1 MDGWRRMGLDDVLFI
16 ENVFSSRWL
25 GPLGRFLQHKN
36 CILLVEIFTAILP
49 FSAGQEGVD
58 VFG

>member
-1 MDGWRRMGLDDVLFI
+1 MGLDDVLFI